1 MSGSAGRSGARFFK
15 GAALAGA
22 SWLAVGAA
30 PAFAQEQAAATEV
43 GEIIVTAQKR
53 EEAINT
59 VPMSI
64 TALTGESLT
73 ELGVTQTA
81 DLSRVVPGF
90 TYTESKVGTPI
101 YTLRGVG
108 FADIALGGRPTV
120 SVYHDEAPVPFT
132 IETRGG
138 NVDLSRVEVLMGP
151 QGTLYGQNSTG
162 GAINLVANRPT
173 GEFQSGLDLTVGNFD
188 AITIGGFL
196 SGPIT
201 PTLNGRIAVQQQQ
214 NGGWQ
219 KNYRTGERMAALN
232 LTSWRM
238 LLDWTPSDRLR
249 VGFNLNGFLDR
260 SESQAPQFRS
270 VHSTA
275 SPFAPL
281 IDGLLDYPAAP
292 NDNAAADWT
301 PDDYARD
308 NRFIQANVRIDYD
321 LTPELTL
328 TSLSSYST
336 YDEDQVQDI
345 DGMSLVNLHQQTYG
359 SIESYFQELRIA
371 GDLTDQ
377 LYFVLGANYAS
388 DRTREE
394 NFDYIGEST
403 QAYLFTPLGLPLFT
417 DFRLQNNQDIET
429 TAVFGN
435 IEFKPTEVMKLYAGA
450 RYTRS
455 INEFEGCTSD
465 SGDGNTALIFT
476 GFNNF
481 LRFLEG
487 RPPIPAIAPG
497 GCVTSDQFHVPQLI
511 VSELDEDNVSWRV
524 GFDWDVAPRTM
535 VYANVSRGYKAGGF
549 PTLGATATAQYD
561 PTLQES
567 VTAYEAGIKAR
578 VVDTLQL
585 NAAVYHYDY
594 EDKQVL
600 GIVADPIFDRLLR
613 LINIPE
619 SEINGVEVS
628 LNWAPVEG
636 LDIRAATSYVDSEI
650 LGEFVAYN
658 PLGVLQDFGGES
670 FPNTPEWQHQAD
682 ISYQWAATG
691 EWDAFVGVSANH
703 QGKTNTELGEMPEL
717 AKRAY
722 TLVDLRGGL
731 ESNSGAWR
739 LMGWVR
745 NATDETYWTSAARN
759 IDVYNRFMGMPRTFG
774 VTLTYRYN

>member
-1 MSGSAGRSGARFFK
+1 MSGSSGRGGARFFK
-15 GAALAGA
+15 GVALASA
-22 SWLAVGAA
+22 SWLAVGAGQA
-30 PAFAQEQAAATEV
+30 MAQEQAPTEV

-64 TALTGESLT
+64 TAVTGDSLT

-81 DLSRVVPGF
+81 DLSKVVPGF

-138 NVDLSRVEVLMGP
+138 NLDLSRVEVLMGP
-151 QGTLYGQNSTG
+151 QGTLFGQNSTG

-173 GEFQSGLDLTVGNFD
+173 SEFQSGLDLTVGNF
-188 AITIGGFL
+188 AAVTIGGFL

-201 PTLNGRIAVQQQQ
+201 PTLKGRIAVQQQQ
-214 NGGWQ
+214 NEGWQ
-219 KNYRTGERMAALN
+219 KNYRTGDRMAALN

-238 LLDWTPSDRLR
+238 LLDWTPSDRLS

-308 NRFIQANVRIDYD
+308 NRFIQGNIRVDYD
-321 LTPELTL
+321 LTDALTL
-328 TSLSSYST
+328 TSLSSYGA

-345 DGMSLVNLHQQTYG
+345 DGMSLVNLQQQTYG
-359 SIESYFQELRIA
+359 SIESFFQELRVA

-377 LYFVLGANYAS
+377 IYFVLGANYAS

-435 IEFKPTEVMKLYAGA
+435 VEFQATEALKLYAGA
-450 RYTRS
+450 RYTHS

-465 SGDGNTALIFT
+465 SGDGNTAVIFT

-487 RPPIPAIAPG
+487 LPPIPAIAAG
-497 GCVTSDQFHVPQLI
+497 GCVTSDQFHVPHLI
-511 VSELDEDNVSWRV
+511 KSKLDEDNVSWRV
-524 GFDWDVAPRTM
+524 GADWDLRPGTM

-567 VTAYEAGIKAR
+567 VTAYEVGIKSR

-619 SEINGVEVS
+619 SEINGAEVS

-636 LDIRAATSYVDSEI
+636 LNVRAATSYVDSEI
-650 LGEFVAYN
+650 LGDFVAYN
-658 PLGVLQDFGGES
+658 PLGVLQNFGGEP
-670 FPNTPEWQHQAD
+670 FPNTPEWQHQVD
-682 ISYQWAATG
+682 VSYQWPVNAH
-691 EWDAFVGVSANH
+691 WDAFAGLSANY
-703 QGKTNTELGEMPEL
+703 QDETNTELGQMPEL
-717 AKRAY
+717 AKKSY
-722 TLVDLRGGL
+722 TLVDLRGGV
-731 ESNSGAWR
+731 ESDSGAWR

-745 NATDETYWTSAARN
+745 NAADETYWTSAARN